1 MTVFETLRDSV
12 ADEWERL
19 LAHPFVSS
27 MADGTLRPE
36 TFRFYLRQDDY
47 YLDVLLRCMGA
58 FVSRAP
64 DRPARR
70 LGVRLLA
77 GTLSGE
83 LEMHDDLIGRDAT
96 EGLEVCDAALAYEA
110 FLLRIAMEGDATA
123 ILVSMTPCIA
133 SYREIAA
140 RYDEAVGLY
149 AVANSIP
156 FVGPLTI
163 DGEVKRFL
171 FCGEPVPPAKVG
183 ADTTPGSIPPP
194 CVPLPPASLQIATIS
209 QNLLSIL
216 LVFFIGLALRN
227 YFRVK

>member
-140 RYDEAVGLY
+140 RYEGRIRSHIPAAYAEWFATYGGDEYGALVEDTLAWLDGAIPSLDG
-149 AVANSIP
+149 VAGKRLRSI
-156 FVGPLTI
+156 FS
-163 DGEVKRFL
+163 E
-171 FCGEPVPPAKVG
+171 A
-183 ADTTPGSIPPP
+183 
-194 CVPLPPASLQIATIS
+194 ASLERRFWDDCA
-209 QNLLSIL
+209 
-216 LVFFIGLALRN
+216 GRP
-227 YFRVK
+227 